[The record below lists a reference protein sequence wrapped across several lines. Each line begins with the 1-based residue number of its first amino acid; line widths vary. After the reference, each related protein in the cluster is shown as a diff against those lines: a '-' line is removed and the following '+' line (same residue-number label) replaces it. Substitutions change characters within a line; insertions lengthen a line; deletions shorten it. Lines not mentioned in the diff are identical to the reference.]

1 MLAASVAWGVTGS
14 VEQARLDRERWGS
27 TRRVVVAT
35 RDLTAGEVLDASNT
49 ALDERPVVM
58 VPDGALDTLPSG
70 RRADVDVPAG
80 ETLLATRL
88 AGARVG
94 ALTARLPQ
102 GSAGVT
108 FPRSEVQPALDV
120 GDRVDVYASVSDV
133 VGTASARV
141 AESALVV
148 HVDEHAVTIAVAD
161 DEVRDAAAA
170 SMSASVSAG
179 VAFVVQR

>member
-1 MLAASVAWGVTGS
+1 MLAAAVAWGVTGS
-14 VEQARLDRERWGS
+14 VEQARVDRARWGS
-27 TRRVVVAT
+27 MRQVVVAS
-35 RDLTAGEVLDASNT
+35 RDLIAGEVLDASNT
-49 ALDERPVVM
+49 VLDERPVVM
-58 VPDGALDTLPSG
+58 VPEGALDALPPG
-70 RRADVDVPAG
+70 RRSDVDVPAG
-80 ETLLATRL
+80 EALLSSRL

-94 ALTARLPQ
+94 ALAARLPD

-108 FPRSEVQPALDV
+108 FARSEVQPALEP

-141 AESALVV
+141 ATSALVV

-170 SMSASVSAG
+170 SMSQG
-179 VAFVVQR
+179 VALVVQR